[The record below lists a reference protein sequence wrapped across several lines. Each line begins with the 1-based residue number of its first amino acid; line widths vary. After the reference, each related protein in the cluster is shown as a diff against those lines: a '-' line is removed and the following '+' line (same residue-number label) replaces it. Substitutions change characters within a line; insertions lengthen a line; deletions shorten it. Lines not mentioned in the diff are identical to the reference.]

1 MDHIHILKYEF
12 INSNSIESELFY
24 IWNEN
29 KFSMYYFK
37 MCERA
42 DKKQFK
48 NENRSISSGA
58 GYLQILETTVTL
70 NLKIKNLHMHE
81 YLISDKKKK

>member
-1 MDHIHILKYEF
+1 
-12 INSNSIESELFY
+12 
-24 IWNEN
+24 
-29 KFSMYYFK
+29 

-42 DKKQFK
+42 DKKLFK

-70 NLKIKNLHMHE
+70 NLKIKILHMHE
-81 YLISDKKKK
+81 YLISDKKKKKKKSKKISENWKKKQQL

>member
-1 MDHIHILKYEF
+1 
-12 INSNSIESELFY
+12 
-24 IWNEN
+24 
-29 KFSMYYFK
+29 

-70 NLKIKNLHMHE
+70 NLKIKILHMHE
-81 YLISDKKKK
+81 YLISDKKKTNKKKKSKKISEKWKKKQQL